1 MYLTLRMLTFTEKC
15 EMIRYDYPALPSLEL
30 PESFDIKNKKKR
42 FLSDYFYQGK
52 INDIRSYFKIE
63 KPNLKT
69 LLSSIK

>member
-1 MYLTLRMLTFTEKC
+1 MLTFTEKC

-52 INDIRSYFKIE
+52 INDIRRYFNNKENKI
-63 KPNLKT
+63 
-69 LLSSIK
+69 LSSLLLK